1 MIRTPDA
8 CRLFRP
14 LERSDVPYLLRI
26 SRDNMAHILRSARGT
41 EWRDDV
47 LVETICHPDAVTE
60 VLEVGGRVAGYFCVF
75 GREESI
81 FIASLQLASAFQQQ
95 GFGEKMMRRIEE
107 LARRS
112 GLERAEL
119 WVQNNNED
127 AIGFYQHLG
136 FCIVARQRN
145 NFLMKKEFG
154 CSLQCGGGNGGTPS

>member
-1 MIRTPDA
+1 
-8 CRLFRP
+8 
-14 LERSDVPYLLRI
+14 LERSDVPHLLRI
-26 SRDNMAHILRSARGT
+26 SKDNMAHILRSAWGT

-47 LVETICHPDAVTE
+47 LAETICHPDAVTE
-60 VLEVGGRVAGYFCVF
+60 VLEVGGLVAGYFCVF
-75 GREESI
+75 GREESL

-95 GFGEKMMRRIEE
+95 GFGERMMWRIEE

-112 GLERAEL
+112 KLGMVEL

-145 NFLMKKEFG
+145 NFLMRKECARG
-154 CSLQCGGGNGGTPS
+154 LHGRGGNGGTPS